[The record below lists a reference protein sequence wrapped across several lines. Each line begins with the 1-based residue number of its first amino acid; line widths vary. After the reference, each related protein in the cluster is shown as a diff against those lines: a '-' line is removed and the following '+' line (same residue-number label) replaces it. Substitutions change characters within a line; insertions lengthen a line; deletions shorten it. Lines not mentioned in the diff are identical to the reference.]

1 MIAERIE
8 KPRKARIGMKL
19 PATMIASVCAAVLL
33 WPATSPAQSSDPS
46 SGGQQ
51 SGQSSSSSS
60 KQNPNPDSSS
70 SSSSSSRQKGTDTSA
85 TAGSAPPAAADGS
98 DPISRRLN
106 NSAPA
111 QHDVE
116 VGQYY
121 MKKEKYD
128 AAIDRF
134 KDATV
139 LLPDFSLPYKL
150 MGDAYEKKKFLPEAM
165 KAYQKYLTL
174 GISDKEADE
183 VRKHISHLQEEIQD
197 EQKRREAAT
206 KP

>member
-1 MIAERIE
+1 
-8 KPRKARIGMKL
+8 MKL
-19 PATMIASVCAAVLL
+19 PGTIIAAACVAALV
-33 WPATSPAQSSDPS
+33 WPGAARA
-46 SGGQQ
+46 
-51 SGQSSSSSS
+51 QSSSS
-60 KQNPNPDSSS
+60 QDSSS
-70 SSSSSSRQKGTDTSA
+70 QESSSSSRSSQKQTGGPPA
-85 TAGSAPPAAADGS
+85 PAPPAAPDGS
-98 DPISRRLN
+98 DKISRRIN

-139 LLPDFSLPYKL
+139 LLPDYADAYRL
-150 MGDAYEKKKFLPEAM
+150 MGEAYEKKKFLPEALA
-165 KAYQKYLTL
+165 AYQKF
-174 GISDKEADE
+174 IA
-183 VRKHISHLQEEIQD
+183 VAPKHKDAEEMRNRVARLQGEIQESD
-197 EQKRREAAT
+197 RRRAAAT

>member
-1 MIAERIE
+1 MKRPGTILAAACVAALVW
-8 KPRKARIGMKL
+8 PGDAR
-19 PATMIASVCAAVLL
+19 A
-33 WPATSPAQSSDPS
+33 
-46 SGGQQ
+46 
-51 SGQSSSSSS
+51 QSSSSQDSS
-60 KQNPNPDSSS
+60 SQDSSS
-70 SSSSSSRQKGTDTSA
+70 SSSSSSKPTQKTRGQ
-85 TAGSAPPAAADGS
+85 GPQPAPPAAPDGS
-98 DPISRRLN
+98 DKISRRIN

-139 LLPDFSLPYKL
+139 LLPDYAVAYRL
-150 MGDAYEKKKFLPEAM
+150 MGEAYEKKKFLPEALA
-165 KAYQKYLTL
+165 AYQKF
-174 GISDKEADE
+174 IQVAPKDKDADE
-183 VRKHISHLQEEIQD
+183 MRKRVARLQGEIQEED
-197 EQKRREAAT
+197 RRRAAAT